1 MRVFDNLGK
10 KKIVLGM
17 VHLGAL
23 PGTPFYEGGTYEAI
37 RAKAVSDARA
47 LEEGGADGCVVQNR
61 GDRVFALDH
70 ADPVIVAA
78 MADIARAIAD
88 ATGPAFQIGVQIL
101 RNDLKAALAVAHVC
115 GGSFLRCG
123 ALVGAT
129 VTASGIMEGAPYDVQ
144 AYRARIG
151 AKHIKLIAEIYSM
164 HFEWLGGRQV
174 ASVAANA
181 QYAGADA
188 VALCDPD
195 EELTL
200 RLIREVKAAH
210 PDLPVIVSGY
220 TSHENAARLLADADG
235 AIVGSCLERG
245 GRGGHVQVD
254 AVREYVQIVS
264 DLQ

>member
-1 MRVFDNLGK
+1 MRIFENLGRK
-10 KKIVLGM
+10 KVVLGM

-23 PGTPFYEGGTYEAI
+23 PGTPFYEEGTYEAI
-37 RAKAVSDARA
+37 RAKAVSDAQA

-61 GDRVFALDH
+61 GDRVFAIDH
-70 ADPVIVAA
+70 ADPVIIAA
-78 MADIARAIAD
+78 MADIVRAIAD
-88 ATGPAFQIGVQIL
+88 ATSPAFQIGVQIL
-101 RNDLKAALAVAHVC
+101 RNDLKASLAVARVC

-129 VTASGIMEGAPYDVQ
+129 VTASGIMEGDPYDFQ

-151 AKHIKLIAEIYSM
+151 APHIKLIAEIYSM
-164 HFEWLGGRQV
+164 HFQWLGGWPV
-174 ASVAANA
+174 ASVAGNA
-181 QYAGADA
+181 RYAGADA

-200 RLIREVKAAH
+200 VLLRQVKAAH

-220 TSHENAARLLADADG
+220 TDHANVARLLADADG
-235 AIVGSCLERG
+235 AIVGSCFERG

-264 DLQ
+264 AL